1 MTDKKKLIIG
11 SRGSKLSLA
20 YANHVKSLLIKSN
33 SQFDDNLIE
42 IKVIKTSGDIFQNKR
57 ISDIGGKGVFC
68 KQIEEELLESKIDL
82 AIHSLKDLPT
92 KMTEGLC
99 VNSVVKR
106 NDPRDAFLSYSAKS
120 FNELKPQ
127 SKIGTSSFRR
137 HAQLKLLRNDIEV
150 VNMRGNI
157 DTRITKL
164 KNREYE
170 AIVLSLAGI
179 QILNLT
185 DQVKEVFNI
194 EQMLPAIG
202 QGVIALQ
209 CKKDDQKILNILKTI
224 NDKET
229 FYCIE
234 AERALLE
241 AIGGDCDT
249 AIGGLAKLSN
259 DKISLK
265 SQLFSN
271 DGKKKFEFQSFGHFK
286 EAKEIGYKVG
296 EELLKKAGPDFTT
309 QGN

>member
-1 MTDKKKLIIG
+1 MTDKKKFVIG

-20 YANHVKSLLIKSN
+20 YSHHVKSLLVKSHLLFDNNSIDIK
-33 SQFDDNLIE
+33 I
-42 IKVIKTSGDIFQNKR
+42 IKTSGDIFQNKK

-68 KQIEEELLESKIDL
+68 KQIEEELLQSKIDL
-82 AIHSLKDLPT
+82 AVHSLKDLPT
-92 KMTEGLC
+92 KMTDGLC
-99 VNSVVKR
+99 VSAVVKR
-106 NDPRDAFLSYSAKS
+106 NDPRDAFLSNSDKT
-120 FNELKPQ
+120 FIELSPQ

-137 HAQLKLLRNDIEV
+137 HAQLNLLRNDLEIV
-150 VNMRGNI
+150 SMRGNI
-157 DTRITKL
+157 DTRIKKL
-164 KNREYE
+164 KKKEYD

-179 QILNLT
+179 QMLNLT
-185 DQVKEVFNI
+185 DQVKEIFTL

-209 CKKDDQKILNILKTI
+209 CRKDDKKTLNILKPI

-229 FYCIE
+229 YYCIQ

-259 DKISLK
+259 DKIFLK
-265 SQLFSN
+265 SQLFSD
-271 DGKKKFEFQSFGHFK
+271 DGKKKFEFQNSGHFS

-296 EELLKKAGPDFTT
+296 EELLKKAGSDFTK
-309 QGN
+309 QES

>member
-1 MTDKKKLIIG
+1 MTDNKKIIIG

-20 YANHVKSLLIKSN
+20 YSNHVKNLLMKSN
-33 SQFDDNLIE
+33 LQFDDNSIDMK
-42 IKVIKTSGDIFQNKR
+42 IIKTSGDIFQNKK

-82 AIHSLKDLPT
+82 AVHSLKDLPT
-92 KMTEGLC
+92 IMTDGLC
-99 VNSVVKR
+99 VNAVVKR
-106 NDPRDAFLSYSAKS
+106 NDPRDAFLSYSNKS
-120 FNELKPQ
+120 FKDLKPQ

-137 HAQLKLLRNDIEV
+137 QAQLNLLRNDLEIV
-150 VNMRGNI
+150 TMRGNI
-157 DTRITKL
+157 DTRIKKL
-164 KNREYE
+164 KNHEYD

-179 QILNLT
+179 QMLNLINE
-185 DQVKEVFNI
+185 VKEVFTT

-209 CKKDDQKILNILKTI
+209 CRKDDKKILNILKTI

-229 FYCIE
+229 FCCIQ

-259 DKISLK
+259 NKIFLK
-265 SQLFSN
+265 SELFSN
-271 DGKKKFEFQSFGHFK
+271 DGKKKFEFQSSGHFRN
-286 EAKEIGYKVG
+286 AKEVGYKVG
-296 EELLKKAGPDFTT
+296 KALLEKAGPDFTT
-309 QGN
+309 QEN